1 MPEMNKQST
10 TGSIH
15 AAMPVTSA
23 ADALYSQIQ
32 GVFQQARQRAQ
43 AQRQPGHGAGL
54 QAGGQTDRGAPR
66 RAPAV
71 RA

>member
-32 GVFQQARQRAQ
+32 GVLQQARQRAQ
-43 AQRQPGHGAGL
+43 AQRQPGHGAG
-54 QAGGQTDRGAPR
+54 GQTDRGAPR